1 MALTARQRNALP
13 RSAFAIPSRRAYPMP
28 TKSQARSAGIPERQ
42 RLNLHRNALARA
54 SSAKTGGSYSK
65 MAKVARART
74 GGKVATVSR
83 SRGTVSAPGLR
94 SGGKRGAKR

>member
-1 MALTARQRNALP
+1 MALTTRQRNALP

-28 TKSQARSAGIPERQ
+28 TRAQARSAGISETQ

-54 SSAKTGGSYSK
+54 SSARTGGSYPK
-65 MAKVARART
+65 MAAVARART

-94 SGGKRGAKR
+94 AGRSR